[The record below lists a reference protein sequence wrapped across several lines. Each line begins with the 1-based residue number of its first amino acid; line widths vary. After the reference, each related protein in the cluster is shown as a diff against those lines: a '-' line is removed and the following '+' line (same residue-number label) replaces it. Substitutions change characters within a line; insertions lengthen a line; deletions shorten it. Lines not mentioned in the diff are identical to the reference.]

1 MSDYSST
8 IASIVQRTAAREKT
22 LPLLSEGCRSRFF
35 FHPQPTGRVCLFFH
49 GFTSAPHQFIPMAQ
63 AFFRAGYNVMVPL
76 MPGHGQSGNWSRNN
90 PPPLP
95 THLSDYQD
103 FAMYWLQIAQS
114 LGTEVVV
121 GGLSGGGTL
130 TAWLATQCPR
140 AIDRTLLFA
149 PYLSSSNRVIDLFVK
164 SFEGYFEWAK
174 VDVSEALPSNAGGY
188 VGFALP
194 ALRVFLTMGQLVLQ
208 AARSQVTPPMLI
220 ISSEC
225 DQAVGNY
232 DHQALFE
239 SAIQRQPF
247 TWKHCFS
254 RALAIP
260 HTMMTKVEGNQWE
273 NLLNVMAKAFVQ
285 SNLTWAEVEEIGY
298 RMTRGKTFNAVVAE
312 LGLQSRV
319 SPDMPAMMTMVDKRA
334 IVEAR
339 NPSRNRRR

>member
-8 IASIVQRTAAREKT
+8 IATITQQTAAREQA
-22 LPLLSEGCRSRFF
+22 LPLLSQGCRSLFF
-35 FHPQPTGRVCLFFH
+35 FHPQPVEKICLFFH
-49 GFTSAPHQFIPMAQ
+49 GFTSAPHQFIPMGQ
-63 AFFRAGYNVMVPL
+63 TFFNAGYNVIAPL
-76 MPGHGQSGNWSRNN
+76 MPGHGQAGNWGRTN

-95 THLSDYQD
+95 TNPKDYQN
-103 FAMYWLQIAQS
+103 FALSWLQVAQS
-114 LGTEVVV
+114 LGKQVIV

-130 TAWLATQCPR
+130 TAWLAMQCPR
-140 AIDRTLLFA
+140 AIDRALLFA
-149 PYLSSSNRVIDLFVK
+149 PYLSSSNKVIDLFVK
-164 SFEGYFEWAK
+164 SFDGYFEWETAN
-174 VDVSEALPSNAGGY
+174 VSDALPSNAGGY
-188 VGFALP
+188 AGFALP
-194 ALRVFLTMGQLVLQ
+194 ALRVFLTMGQVVLQ
-208 AARSQVTPPMLI
+208 AARSQSTPPMFI

-239 SAIQRQPF
+239 AAIQRQPF
-247 TWKHCFS
+247 TWKHRFS

-260 HTMMTKVEGNQWE
+260 HTMMTKAEGNQWE

-312 LGLQSRV
+312 LGLQNQV

-339 NPSRNRRR
+339 NPSRHRR